1 MSSVNFIAKSIEA
14 DIESVDELGGKPF
27 ATTPLT
33 PVTGRNFAPLPI
45 DLLRSSVKKRLK
57 TYKHAPRTLAGQLRQ
72 TSKVF
77 SIHQDSHTPKAAAT
91 TTPHA
96 IRALRQRH
104 AAATNTAR
112 NRRKSGREE
121 RESPRDALRQ
131 LSRILARSTQPVEP
145 SLSPALP
152 HSALRKLEKTDDDD
166 EWEDDPQAGKPTFSI
181 PIQNEDEDE
190 DSWAAPPRLSFPF
203 EAEVQSVEKARQA
216 DRAVHGGR
224 LSRGSLGDMTD
235 DRFGDLTNLYS
246 DEAVDDHKA
255 KTNDGILLD
264 PEEEAQ
270 EDVMSPVSPRIAVQS
285 LTSGLNINETIS
297 QSSVGAYRLSRSFDE
312 VENSF
317 VFDVSRFV
325 LNGTPSQKATNGPE
339 ENLEWPKCPTPALAA
354 EDELC
359 LPDQISKSK
368 PRKPKVLA
376 VSRRGISY
384 SPLPARVVKTV
395 ASRFQRLYAKGGK
408 ATIKGDTLI
417 PLMEA
422 SNEFFEQLG
431 YDLKAYAQ
439 HAKRKK
445 IDESD
450 VTTVMKRQRH
460 LTATR
465 TTFSLAQKYL
475 PRELL
480 QEVLIRPSTKRGQR
494 AGHQQNSDQ

>member
-1 MSSVNFIAKSIEA
+1 MII
-14 DIESVDELGGKPF
+14 KPRRMMAF
-27 ATTPLT
+27 SLT
-33 PVTGRNFAPLPI
+33 R
-45 DLLRSSVKKRLK
+45 KKRHRKMSCLPSVPGQPTSIVRKWYLK
-57 TYKHAPRTLAGQLRQ
+57 A
-72 TSKVF
+72 
-77 SIHQDSHTPKAAAT
+77 
-91 TTPHA
+91 
-96 IRALRQRH
+96 
-104 AAATNTAR
+104 
-112 NRRKSGREE
+112 NR
-121 RESPRDALRQ
+121 
-131 LSRILARSTQPVEP
+131 
-145 SLSPALP
+145 
-152 HSALRKLEKTDDDD
+152 
-166 EWEDDPQAGKPTFSI
+166 
-181 PIQNEDEDE
+181 
-190 DSWAAPPRLSFPF
+190 
-203 EAEVQSVEKARQA
+203 
-216 DRAVHGGR
+216 
-224 LSRGSLGDMTD
+224 
-235 DRFGDLTNLYS
+235 Y
-246 DEAVDDHKA
+246 
-255 KTNDGILLD
+255 
-264 PEEEAQ
+264 
-270 EDVMSPVSPRIAVQS
+270 RIAVQS

-450 VTTVMKRQRH
+450 VTTVMKR
-460 LTATR
+460 
-465 TTFSLAQKYL
+465 
-475 PRELL
+475 
-480 QEVLIRPSTKRGQR
+480 
-494 AGHQQNSDQ
+494 